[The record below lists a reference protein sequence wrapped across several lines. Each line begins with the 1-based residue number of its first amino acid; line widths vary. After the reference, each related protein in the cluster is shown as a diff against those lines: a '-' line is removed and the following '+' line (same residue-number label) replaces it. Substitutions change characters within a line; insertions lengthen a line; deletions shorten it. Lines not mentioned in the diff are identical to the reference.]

1 MWNYEL
7 CGFFAIRRNIFILK
21 VGLLWKRLLQSN
33 MEQCVWREHN
43 SKNIILPYIFFF
55 IINFL
60 IVSLLAKWPC
70 LLGLS
75 FVLLKVLPKAQA
87 PRLFR
92 ELSEKPRLFPNKC
105 HFLLQKQELFLPF
118 VYPSTFLTSFALVHL
133 RTEFSHIT
141 LAFSGH

>member
-1 MWNYEL
+1 MWVFCNQKKYLHSEG
-7 CGFFAIRRNIFILK
+7 GFIMEKIASEQHGTVCLERTQ
-21 VGLLWKRLLQSN
+21 LQKHHST
-33 MEQCVWREHN
+33 
-43 SKNIILPYIFFF
+43 LYFFF

-141 LAFSGH
+141 LAFSEH

>member
-33 MEQCVWREHN
+33 MN
-43 SKNIILPYIFFF
+43 SVFGENTTPKTSFYPIFFF

-60 IVSLLAKWPC
+60 IVSLVAKWPC

-105 HFLLQKQELFLPF
+105 HFLLQKQELFLLF

-141 LAFSGH
+141 LAFSEH